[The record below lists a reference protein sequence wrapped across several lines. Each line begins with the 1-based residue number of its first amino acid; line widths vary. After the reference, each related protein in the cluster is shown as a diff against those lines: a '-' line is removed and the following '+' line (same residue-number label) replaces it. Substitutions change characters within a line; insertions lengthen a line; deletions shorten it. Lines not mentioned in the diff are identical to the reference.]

1 MPRHPK
7 VTVTCQACGKTF
19 GKHYCNITK
28 YNFCSRKC
36 MSVDCIPTTCA
47 QCGKEFLTNGRAYVE
62 AKFCSTECRHERA
75 RKEEVHKRGKLVTKT
90 CERCG
95 KEFSVRPSV
104 AKVQR
109 YCSQACS
116 GKHLGDLFA
125 GSQSP
130 VWRERIKITCAY
142 CGKEFEVVPSRSK
155 GTKYCCQQHRILG
168 LFKHL
173 AAGGRTDIER
183 AMSTAL
189 RQNRIA
195 FDEQVVMFD
204 KFMVDFKLSEYPI
217 IIQCDGVYWHDRPGV
232 RTRDKGQD
240 AYLVKAGYVVL
251 RFTDNQVLHQMP
263 SCIKA
268 IKRAINNPNQPRL
281 IQG

>member
-1 MPRHPK
+1 MPLYP
-7 VTVTCQACGKTF
+7 CSACGKPIDVPESRRAM
-19 GKHYCNITK
+19 GEHI
-28 YNFCSRKC
+28 FCSKECRQTPCVPK
-36 MSVDCIPTTCA
+36 TCVV
-47 QCGKEFLTNGRAYVE
+47 CGSTFYVAARGAGK
-62 AKFCSTECRHERA
+62 AKYCSTDCFHAHNRI
-75 RKEEVHKRGKLVTKT
+75 EEVHKRGKLVTKK

-95 KEFSVRPSV
+95 KEFSVRSSV

-142 CGKEFEVVPSRSK
+142 CGKEFEVVPSR
-155 GTKYCCQQHRILG
+155 GERTKYCCKKHAVLG
-168 LFKHL
+168 NLKRF
-173 AAGGRTDIER
+173 ASGERTDIER

-189 RQNRIA
+189 RKNRIA
-195 FDEQVVMFD
+195 FDEQVIMFD
-204 KFMVDFKLSEYPI
+204 KFMVDFKLADYPI
-217 IIQCDGVYWHDRPGV
+217 IVQCDGAYWHDRPGV

-251 RFTDNQVLHQMP
+251 RFTDRQVLHQMS
-263 SCIKA
+263 SCIKL
-268 IKRAINNPNQPRL
+268 IKQTIKNPQQPRL